1 MDKRKTIIGG
11 CVMLLLCVLA
21 AWAFGLF
28 GGTDPALAKLQELGD
43 QMAQANLPQAQQD
56 QLRSQFREQMGT
68 LTDDQR
74 RAFFDANRD
83 QWQSRSQEQMN
94 AFFAMSK
101 ADQQK
106 RLDEIITRMSQPR
119 DNQRSRAGNRTPN
132 GGGRRSMTEAQR
144 EERSKRRL
152 DQSTPKTRA
161 QLAEFRKML
170 DKRAQERGVKLQSN
184 WGRGFGGA

>member
-1 MDKRKTIIGG
+1 MDKRKAIIGG
-11 CVMLLLCVLA
+11 CVVLLLSVTA

-28 GGTDPALAKLQELGD
+28 GGTDPDIAKLQDLGE
-43 QMAQANLPQAQQD
+43 QMTQANLPQAQQD

-74 RAFFDANRD
+74 RTFFDANRD
-83 QWQSRSQEQMN
+83 QWESRSQEQMN

-106 RLDEIITRMSQPR
+106 RLDEMITRMSQPR
-119 DNQRSRAGNRTPN
+119 DNQRSGAGNRTPN
-132 GGGRRSMTEAQR
+132 GGGRASMTEAQR

-152 DQSTPKTRA
+152 DRSTPKTRA

-170 DKRAQERGVKLQSN
+170 DQRAWERGVTLQNN
-184 WGRGFGGA
+184 WGRGV